1 MFFGKGTIGKSRKA
15 IRRILVVEDEPL
27 VAFDNEH
34 FLIGAGYTVVG
45 TVDSHAH
52 AVALIAQEAVD
63 LVIADVHLAGQEDG
77 VAVAAVAQ
85 ERGIAVLFVTGACPL
100 HARHLAYGCLAKPY
114 SQRDLLASIEAV
126 DMLIRGKK
134 RLRRLPP
141 GLSLF
146 TGPPAT
152 GEGDRPGVDA

>member
-1 MFFGKGTIGKSRKA
+1 MFFGKDGVGRNRKA
-15 IRRILVVEDEPL
+15 ISRILVVEDEPL

-34 FLIGAGYTVVG
+34 FLIGAGYAVAG

-52 AVALIAQEAVD
+52 AVALIAQEQID
-63 LVIADVHLAGQEDG
+63 LVIADVNLAGQENG
-77 VAVAAVAQ
+77 VAVAAFAQ

-114 SQRDLLASIEAV
+114 SQRDLLASIEVV
-126 DMLIRGKK
+126 DALIRGKK
-134 RLRRLPP
+134 RLGRLPP

-146 TGPPAT
+146 GGPPSKDD
-152 GEGDRPGVDA
+152 GGVPLAQ

>member
-1 MFFGKGTIGKSRKA
+1 MFFGKDGLGRNRKA

-34 FLIGAGYTVVG
+34 FLIGAGYAVVG

-52 AVALIAQEAVD
+52 AVALIAQEQID

-77 VAVAAVAQ
+77 VAVAAFAQ
-85 ERGIAVLFVTGACPL
+85 EHGIAVLFVTGACPL

-114 SQRDLLASIEAV
+114 SQRDLLMSIQAV
-126 DMLIRGKK
+126 DAILRGKK
-134 RLRRLPP
+134 RLGRLPT

-146 TGPPAT
+146 SAPPSKDDGGA
-152 GEGDRPGVDA
+152 PLVQ